1 LHERFV
7 ASAVS
12 NVIGQG
18 QDVIQFGRVGSVG
31 FRPRKRLAE
40 EQIGMVSAV
49 VLLKTHR
56 GLINEVATQL
66 AELDGISEVFSVGG
80 RYDLVAILRV
90 RDNEAMA
97 DLVTE
102 HMLKVDGIAESET
115 LLAFRAFSRHDLESM
130 FSLGLDE

>member
-1 LHERFV
+1 
-7 ASAVS
+7 
-12 NVIGQG
+12 
-18 QDVIQFGRVGSVG
+18 
-31 FRPRKRLAE
+31 
-40 EQIGMVSAV
+40 MVSAV

-56 GLINEVATQL
+56 GPLNVVAAQL
-66 AELDGISEVFSVGG
+66 AELNGISEVFSVGG

-102 HMLKVDGIAESET
+102 HMLKVDGIDESET